1 MQKLEEKLGK
11 ILIEKKLTAATAE
24 SCTGGLISSK
34 LTDVTGSS
42 AYIKL
47 NFVTYANEAKQ
58 SILKVKEETLKAHG
72 AVSQECAYEMAQG
85 LGKVTGC
92 NLAICTT
99 GIAGPLQDEGKPV
112 GLIYIGISFNEKIFT
127 EHFQITEKLSKAE
140 MKERFANLALQMAL
154 DIILKEIPQ

>member
-1 MQKLEEKLGK
+1 MEKLEEKLGK
-11 ILIEKKLTAATAE
+11 ILIEKHLTAATAE
-24 SCTGGLISSK
+24 SCTGGLVSSK

-58 SILKVKEETLKAHG
+58 KILNVSADTLKQHG
-72 AVSQECAYEMAQG
+72 AVSYECAYEMASG
-85 LGKVTGC
+85 LSKVTGC
-92 NLAICTT
+92 DLAICTT

-112 GLIYIGISFNEKIFT
+112 GLIYIGISFKGNIKVER
-127 EHFQITEKLSKAE
+127 FQINEVLTKAQ

-154 DIILKEIPQ
+154 DIISSKT